1 MKRIYFMVSLLAI
14 AAAFSGCSQDEEFVN
29 TNTSQTYQ
37 ASVFASKGDII
48 EVIENEEDPGT
59 RAVFVGGN
67 TNRFATLWDAGDVV
81 QVYKDGV
88 NVGTLSLNDA
98 DNVKYQGTK
107 DAYLT
112 GTLTGNFAVG
122 DNLELYLPSKARS
135 YTNQDGTINGLSANY
150 SYQKQT
156 VQVDE
161 VSGSGEQKTI
171 KLKKAN
177 MDHRQAYMRLRLRDN
192 NDKLL
197 HPSQVTIS
205 TTSGSANQLV
215 AEVGEDGTTM
225 TYVDGGIVISTVE
238 VNHEYPGE
246 LYVAILNQGY
256 TVAADGKVTNG
267 SVGAYQLTAIDDKG
281 ITYVFPGP
289 DEELGGEGQQN
300 AIKVNPNIGQLTNI
314 ERKMSMAECTMTMAS
329 QMTILQGTKKIRTP
343 KVTVGSTDVTKQCTF
358 TYSSG
363 NYGVARVSPTGEV
376 TGVTPGTATI
386 TVTSAAPYA
395 ATKTYTVTVTE
406 PVAETADNYVD
417 LGLPSGA
424 KWAKMNVGAT
434 SETGAGTYFAFGEI
448 DGYTDANDYTK
459 TKFHWTTYKWCNG
472 SNTTITKYVPEDKAL
487 SNGYNNFYDNKT
499 TLEPED
505 DAAKQNWGGN
515 WSIPTEADW
524 IELHD
529 ECTWQWEN
537 GTGNVL
543 NTGGVKG
550 YKVSKGDAYIF
561 LPAAGYW
568 LQESL
573 DNVGKYGYY
582 WAYSLNLDN
591 ENCPRYANRMRF
603 NNNGGIRIGDDSR
616 CLGFNVRAIVKTSN

>member
-225 TYVDGGIVISTVE
+225 TYVDGGIVINTVE

-246 LYVAILNQGY
+246 IFVALLDGGY
-256 TVAADGKVTNG
+256 NESTHTLGGATYHITAIVDGIAYTANSDFTWTFTNG
-267 SVGAYQLTAIDDKG
+267 ALTDIS
-281 ITYVFPGP
+281 
-289 DEELGGEGQQN
+289 
-300 AIKVNPNIGQLTNI
+300 
-314 ERKMSMAECTMTMAS
+314 RKMSMAESTMTMAS
-329 QMTILQGTKKIRTP
+329 QMKILQGTKKIRTP

-358 TYSSG
+358 TYSSS
-363 NYGVARVSPTGEV
+363 NYGVAWVNSKTGEV

-395 ATKTYTVTVTE
+395 ATKTYTVTVTA
-406 PVAETADNYVD
+406 PVPATADNYVD
-417 LGLPSGA
+417 LGLPSGT

-434 SETGAGTYFAFGEI
+434 SETDFGTYFAWGET
-448 DGYTDANDYTK
+448 DGYTDEDNYSKDSFSFRLATHKYQDNGTHFKYTSSTDGK
-459 TKFHWTTYKWCNG
+459 T
-472 SNTTITKYVPEDKAL
+472 VLD
-487 SNGYNNFYDNKT
+487 
-499 TLEPED
+499 PED
-505 DAAKQNWGGN
+505 DAATQNWGTD
-515 WSIPTEADW
+515 WRTPTNEDLR
-524 IELHD
+524 ELFEFCWQKSD
-529 ECTWQWEN
+529 YTWTWCDGETTKYN
-537 GTGNVL
+537 NVA
-543 NTGGVKG
+543 GVKG
-550 YKVSKGDAYIF
+550 WQITYNATGATLF
-561 LPAAGYW
+561 LPMAGRINDDGLIPGAGWYW
-568 LQESL
+568 TSSITN
-573 DNVGKYGYY
+573 DNNARNLTFINGNTFNTFSGASRWVG
-582 WAYSLNLDN
+582 SS
-591 ENCPRYANRMRF
+591 
-603 NNNGGIRIGDDSR
+603 IRP
-616 CLGFNVRAIVKTSN
+616 VTKPSN